1 MTGII
6 DDRNR
11 YCQAWAMMMVE
22 IWVEKAN
29 AYSIHH
35 PGDLVKSFAYDV
47 YSAAGGEVDKIT
59 HAFNYYG
66 RFVDMGVGRGVK
78 YGESAASNRKAK
90 PWNSETYWRSVQVL
104 TEKMAELYGEE
115 FQSYVT
121 HLFDTR

>member
-1 MTGII
+1 
-6 DDRNR
+6 
-11 YCQAWAMMMVE
+11 MMVD
-22 IWVEKAN
+22 IWVEKVN
-29 AYSIHH
+29 AYGI
-35 PGDLVKSFAYDV
+35 GDYDKKKKESEDDVVSLLKSFEFDV

-115 FQSYVT
+115 FQSYVS
-121 HLFDTR
+121 HIFDTR